1 MHLFIK
7 YLQQTYLKRALS
19 TVLHFAEQDL
29 IRVHGHVM
37 IEHAIDPRQLFK
49 IFGLAVA
56 GWKCQ
61 VLDFVRTNI
70 DRKNENCIGF
80 FHNLPKK
87 AQQSL
92 TAIYSFCPWPLVSN
106 KKWTELL
113 EILIVSL
120 EWMPSAKEVAQKIRF
135 MFESPFRIQRFIQK
149 VYLRCHSGKGPSP
162 TSPNPPVRRA
172 SWVTRPLFTAPLRA
186 V

>member
-1 MHLFIK
+1 MHLSKVFTANIFK
-7 YLQQTYLKRALS
+7 KGTLYSLAFCQTRFDTYARTCHDRACNWPKATIQNIWPCSCRLEMPS
-19 TVLHFAEQDL
+19 S
-29 IRVHGHVM
+29 
-37 IEHAIDPRQLFK
+37 
-49 IFGLAVA
+49 
-56 GWKCQ
+56 W
-61 VLDFVRTNI
+61 FVRTNI

-106 KKWTELL
+106 TKWTELL
-113 EILIVSL
+113 EILSVSL
-120 EWMPSAKEVAQKIRF
+120 EWMPSTKEVTQEIRF
-135 MFESPFRIQRFIQK
+135 TFESPFRIQRFIQK